1 MDEENEFDM
10 KRRLRKAL
18 VIMPLWII
26 FFLCFFIFF
35 DFFRSCNG
43 VIVFSVIYALLIIF
57 AHFFLREERK
67 TFSKYLYYVLI
78 LLWTSTVGF
87 WLLDTLSECSWLG

>member
-1 MDEENEFDM
+1 MNEENEFDM

-35 DFFRSCNG
+35 IFLDR
-43 VIVFSVIYALLIIF
+43 AL
-57 AHFFLREERK
+57 EQ
-67 TFSKYLYYVLI
+67 
-78 LLWTSTVGF
+78 
-87 WLLDTLSECSWLG
+87 